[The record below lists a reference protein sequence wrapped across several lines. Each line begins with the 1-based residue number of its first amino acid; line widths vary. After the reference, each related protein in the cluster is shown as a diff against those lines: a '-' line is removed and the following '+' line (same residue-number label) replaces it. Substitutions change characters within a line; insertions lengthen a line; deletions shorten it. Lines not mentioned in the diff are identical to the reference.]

1 MKTNQP
7 KNVQK
12 SIRISEDVL
21 KYIEN
26 QKGNGFN
33 EKLCNMVLYCMEHE
47 ADIKKKVSAAEK
59 RLEFVENQIRERH
72 NLLDKIETI
81 SRFVGSCLRVI
92 Q

>member
-1 MKTNQP
+1 MKMNQP

-21 KYIEN
+21 KYIEK
-26 QKGNGFN
+26 QEGNGFN

-59 RLEFVENQIRERH
+59 RLEVVEKQIGEKEE
-72 NLLDKIETI
+72 LLEKLESI

>member
-47 ADIKKKVSAAEK
+47 ADIKKKVASAEK

>member
-1 MKTNQP
+1 
-7 KNVQK
+7 
-12 SIRISEDVL
+12 
-21 KYIEN
+21 
-26 QKGNGFN
+26 
-33 EKLCNMVLYCMEHE
+33 MEHE

-81 SRFVGSCLRVI
+81 SRFVDSCMRNVI